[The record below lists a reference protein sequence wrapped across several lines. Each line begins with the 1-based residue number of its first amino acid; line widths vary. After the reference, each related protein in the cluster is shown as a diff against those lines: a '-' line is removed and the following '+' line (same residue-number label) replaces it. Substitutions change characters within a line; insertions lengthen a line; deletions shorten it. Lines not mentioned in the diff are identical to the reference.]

1 MAAPASDIWHKFFD
15 AYAARWRALDSD
27 TDGAAEWRRWVDA
40 QDVYVLL
47 GAVES
52 LGRAWDYKRAGAP
65 RLPQV
70 QAAYY
75 AERDRRLGGKMA
87 EAVEELRPCDHCQD
101 SGYVHAVR
109 DVETRKFVK
118 AVRAYRNPMTGE
130 LVYITNPVFA
140 SASLNVEPVY
150 CSCARGKLIARDKVS
165 ELDRVDISDRS
176 FDGGLRG
183 LLVAWDW
190 VTECYWLA
198 KAGRAGK

>member
-87 EAVEELRPCDHCQD
+87 VAVEDLRPCDHCQD

-109 DVETRKFVK
+109 DTMTGKFVD
-118 AVRAYRNPMTGE
+118 ARGPA
-130 LVYITNPVFA
+130 FA

-150 CSCARGKLIARDKVS
+150 CSCARGKIIARDKVP
-165 ELDRVDISDRS
+165 EFARVAVSAMS
-176 FDGGLRG
+176 FDGGFRG
-183 LLVAWDW
+183 LQAAWAW
-190 VTECYWLA
+190 VREC
-198 KAGRAGK
+198 GKKSG